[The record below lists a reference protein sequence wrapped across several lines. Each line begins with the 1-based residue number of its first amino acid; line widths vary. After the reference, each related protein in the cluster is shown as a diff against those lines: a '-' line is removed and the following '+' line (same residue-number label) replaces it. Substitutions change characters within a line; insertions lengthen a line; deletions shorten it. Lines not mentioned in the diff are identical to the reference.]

1 MHKLPDYPRMRIS
14 VLNARLHS
22 QMRRLFGLCAQAD
35 WENVTPLMKVR
46 FVGCARPALS
56 VGHWSHSAGVTLYCW
71 DPKAKVE
78 IGNYC
83 SIAPDVALVAGGQH
97 DIDWAT
103 TSPLIDWWEIAH
115 HYDQLKPRFKGP
127 ITIGHDVWIGLR
139 ATVLSGVTIGIGA
152 VIGAGS
158 VVVKDVAP
166 YAVVAGNPARIVK
179 YRFEQEIIERL
190 LTTRWWELD
199 RKELT
204 PYVGAIPRV
213 LEFIKAVEGR
223 NAHGDRT

>member
-1 MHKLPDYPRMRIS
+1 MR
-14 VLNARLHS
+14 
-22 QMRRLFGLCAQAD
+22 
-35 WENVTPLMKVR
+35 VR
-46 FVGCARPALS
+46 FEGSARPALS

-71 DPKAKVE
+71 DPKARVE

-103 TSPLIDWWEIAH
+103 TCPLIDWWKIAH
-115 HYDQLKPRFKGP
+115 HYDRLRPRFKGP
-127 ITIGHDVWIGLR
+127 IAIGHDVWIGLR
-139 ATVLSGVTIGIGA
+139 ATILSGVTIGTGA
-152 VIGAGS
+152 VIGASS
-158 VVVKDVAP
+158 VVVNDVPP
-166 YAVVAGNPARIVK
+166 YAIAAGNPARIVK

-204 PYVGAIPRV
+204 PYVGAIPTV
-213 LEFIKAVEGR
+213 LEFIKAIEGR
-223 NAHGDRT
+223 NTHGDRT